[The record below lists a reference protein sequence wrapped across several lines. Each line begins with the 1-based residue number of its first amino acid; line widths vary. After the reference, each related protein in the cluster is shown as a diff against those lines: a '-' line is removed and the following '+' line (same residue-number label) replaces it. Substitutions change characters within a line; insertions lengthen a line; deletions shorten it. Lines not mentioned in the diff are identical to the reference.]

1 MDRSGYSAGERLTST
16 ISRSLDSMYSSLH
29 YACTSGIT
37 TIKRGQ
43 LLEESAN
50 YLLGQCVWSMWGSSS
65 RSPVS
70 SSNEFT
76 QDSTQT
82 TSTQSSTMR
91 KRNVKSGTYSSTS
104 NY

>member
-1 MDRSGYSAGERLTST
+1 MDHSGHSAGERLTST

-29 YACTSGIT
+29 CVCTSGIT
-37 TIKRGQ
+37 TIKRVQ

-50 YLLGQCVWSMWGSSS
+50 YLLGQCVLSMWGSSS

-82 TSTQSSTMR
+82 NTLR

-104 NY
+104 IHT